1 MPTTE
6 GADAALNA
14 EITSISLSPVGF
26 TANQLASRY
35 RFVLTMKVDFVDR
48 RTNESLWANDALSFN
63 GEYDLN
69 IQGTGSVDAGSFV
82 DQQRSSFDRIADDVA
97 RTVVTAI
104 VEAF

>member
-1 MPTTE
+1 
-6 GADAALNA
+6 
-14 EITSISLSPVGF
+14 
-26 TANQLASRY
+26 
-35 RFVLTMKVDFVDR
+35 MKVNFVDM
-48 RTNESLWANDALSFN
+48 RTNESLWSNDALSFN

-69 IQGTGSVDAGSFV
+69 IQGTGAVDAGSFV